1 MPLASLSP
9 QGMPLRI
16 LPLNSLFFGACYCI
30 EKLVINKLVTIKLAI
45 EELAFEELVTVEL
58 KFKLTPMI
66 RMSLLEA
73 AAIMHR
79 SDSLWTSYLHMCPT
93 LF

>member
-58 KFKLTPMI
+58 KFNIDTNDQDEFAGGCGHHA
-66 RMSLLEA
+66 SV
-73 AAIMHR
+73 
-79 SDSLWTSYLHMCPT
+79 
-93 LF
+93 